1 MSKLKQVGC
10 HIARWPCLFPLPWVP
25 AVAARQLSHLSHA
38 SDSLLAPHRS
48 PKRRNLSILEY
59 AAGPGWPVLLTQLA
73 QDFTWLGGNSS
84 EHACIT
90 QRAKEGMRQGS
101 MEHTLHHATPE
112 HSMHAACIGQPLT
125 TLTEPPAF
133 FTPPLDSQ
141 DCAGCRPS
149 GRQAGQWVLLLP
161 MAGHAIGRWLPPAH
175 SLSSHAEPYA
185 MSGRK
190 RVFSS
195 GFVCMLLLHPLRRDD
210 HVSLIVS
217 YHKLVF
223 LASTL
228 GNFKKSSMLQPV
240 CLIINSYAANI
251 IVPTRDTDPVLLT
264 LLCIVNWYMHACMHA
279 YQY

>member
-101 MEHTLHHATPE
+101 MEHTLHHSTNTHTPE
-112 HSMHAACIGQPLT
+112 HSMHAAW
-125 TLTEPPAF
+125 PALNHSDRATGF
-133 FTPPLDSQ
+133 LYSSSRLPRL
-141 DCAGCRPS
+141 CRVQAQW
-149 GRQAGQWVLLLP
+149 QAGRPVSAP
-161 MAGHAIGRWLPPAH
+161 SAH
-175 SLSSHAEPYA
+175 GGPCHWA
-185 MSGRK
+185 
-190 RVFSS
+190 
-195 GFVCMLLLHPLRRDD
+195 
-210 HVSLIVS
+210 
-217 YHKLVF
+217 
-223 LASTL
+223 LASQSVQSRRAICHERTEN
-228 GNFKKSSMLQPV
+228 GFSHQ
-240 CLIINSYAANI
+240 
-251 IVPTRDTDPVLLT
+251 VLF
-264 LLCIVNWYMHACMHA
+264 ACSCFILYGGMTTCHS
-279 YQY
+279 